1 MFLTA
6 RKGGTP
12 LFYSRPEGSS
22 KDNVW
27 GNNRIGERGNSNFK
41 NDEVK
46 AAISF
51 RHAMANEPE
60 NIETTENGAV
70 AAVVRGDKGLVIIN
84 FTEKEQKFELPTS
97 LPDGEY
103 TDMVYSTTFKV
114 KKGKISGKVMPLQ
127 SHIIVK

>member
-1 MFLTA
+1 
-6 RKGGTP
+6 
-12 LFYSRPEGSS
+12 
-22 KDNVW
+22 
-27 GNNRIGERGNSNFK
+27 
-41 NDEVK
+41 
-46 AAISF
+46 
-51 RHAMANEPE
+51 MANEPE
-60 NIETTENGAV
+60 NIEATENGAV